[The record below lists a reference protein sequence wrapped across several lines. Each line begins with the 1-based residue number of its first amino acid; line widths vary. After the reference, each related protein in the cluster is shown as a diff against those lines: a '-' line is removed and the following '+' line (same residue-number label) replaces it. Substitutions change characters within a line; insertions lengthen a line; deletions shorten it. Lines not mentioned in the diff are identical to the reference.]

1 MYFDAES
8 ERYIKITHATDS
20 GAGGFALT
28 VDTRFK
34 LGKQTQ
40 CYIGVPFLRE
50 ATPLEYLSRLQL
62 FNRTF
67 RDLIDVVGVID
78 KAGKEAIVTSQPRI
92 KGGYA
97 DEKQVREFME
107 ARGFVMVPNVVA
119 GRRNS
124 VSYFREADR
133 VAVFDTHGQNFL
145 VSGARTG
152 PIDALIIT
160 ADEELTAFLSMPA
173 EERRKEIGQW
183 TSQMHGF

>member
-1 MYFDAES
+1 VP
-8 ERYIKITHATDS
+8 YI
-20 GAGGFALT
+20 
-28 VDTRFK
+28 
-34 LGKQTQ
+34 
-40 CYIGVPFLRE
+40 RE

-67 RDLIDVVGVID
+67 RDLIEVVGVID
-78 KAGKEAIVTSQPRI
+78 QAGKEAIVTSQPRI

-97 DEKQVREFME
+97 DDEQVKKFME
-107 ARGFVMVPNVVA
+107 SRKFVMVQNVVA

-160 ADEELTAFLSMPA
+160 ADDDLTAFLSMSP
-173 EERRKEIGQW
+173 EERRDEIGKW
-183 TSQMHGF
+183 TSQIHGFD